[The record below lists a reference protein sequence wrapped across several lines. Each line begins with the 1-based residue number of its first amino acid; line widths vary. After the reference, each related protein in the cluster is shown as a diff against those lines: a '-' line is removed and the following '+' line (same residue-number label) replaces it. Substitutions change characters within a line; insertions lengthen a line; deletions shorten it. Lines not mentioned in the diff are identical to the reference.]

1 MDLVC
6 LSFFAYSFDVIKIR
20 VSQIVLS
27 EFIERT
33 VKDSLSKKALNSS
46 KNGEGDFFVFVICAI
61 LMSLMRLSCLVC
73 YKKRVTDVFSRVH
86 ATLQPA

>member
-33 VKDSLSKKALNSS
+33 VKDSLSKKPLNSS
-46 KNGEGDFFVFVICAI
+46 KNEEEDFF
-61 LMSLMRLSCLVC
+61 L
-73 YKKRVTDVFSRVH
+73 FS
-86 ATLQPA
+86 